1 MGCLELPRNCQKDL
15 QKHWEFSRVG
25 EVEGATSGLEPSES
39 LPGRAW
45 LGGGGWWWWWSMGD
59 GGHGR
64 LALGGDL
71 GPAHAETA
79 FVTSRVWCSLLAA
92 MAGAGRKV

>member
-1 MGCLELPRNCQKDL
+1 
-15 QKHWEFSRVG
+15 
-25 EVEGATSGLEPSES
+25 
-39 LPGRAW
+39 
-45 LGGGGWWWWWSMGD
+45 MGD